1 MPPIKVENPLN
12 LTTQKCTLGCPILD
26 RLLDGGIPCNS
37 ITELVSESGCG
48 KTQLCLQLLLCA
60 QLPISRGGLAA
71 ASLYV
76 HSEFPFPLRRLRQLS
91 LSFPSS
97 NTDDPLDR
105 IFVRAVE
112 LPDELLALLDRVE
125 SLLSG
130 QSSLPLKLII
140 IDSIAALFRSEFDNN
155 AGDLKR
161 RSSLFFRTAGKLKSI
176 AKKFGVAVV
185 VTNQVVDLV
194 DSDGAN
200 GLQVGNFG
208 CLFSSGR
215 RVCPALGLSWANCI
229 NSRLFLSRFDGIG
242 RNRIGTS
249 GSEDQS
255 CGELGGV
262 TTQRRMQVV
271 FAPHLPESSCQF
283 VIAKEGVFGVGS

>member
-26 RLLDGGIPCNS
+26 HLLDGGVPCSS
-37 ITELVSESGCG
+37 ITELVAESGCG

-60 QLPISRGGLAA
+60 QLPASRGGLDA
-71 ASLYV
+71 ASFYI

-97 NTDDPLDR
+97 NGDDPLDH
-105 IFVRAVE
+105 IFVHAVE
-112 LPDELLALLDRVE
+112 SPDELLALLDRVE

-130 QSSLPLKLII
+130 ASSLTIKLIV
-140 IDSIAALFRSEFDNN
+140 IDSIAALFRSEFDNKPS
-155 AGDLKR
+155 DLKR
-161 RSSLFFRTAGKLKSI
+161 RSSLFFGIAGKLKSI
-176 AKKFGVAVV
+176 AKRFSLAIV
-185 VTNQVVDLV
+185 VTNQVVDLI

-208 CLFSSGR
+208 YLYSSGR

-229 NSRLFLSRFDGIG
+229 NSRLFLSRCNEAG
-242 RNRIGTS
+242 RIATS

-255 CGELGGV
+255 CGELGV
-262 TTQRRMQVV
+262 MMMKRRMQVV
-271 FAPHLPESSCQF
+271 FAPHLPESSCEF
-283 VIAKEGVFGVGS
+283 VIVREGVFGVGS